1 VLNAVVDPKSMAY
14 DEARTKSFYRDLE
27 ARVRA
32 LPGVQ
37 SASLA
42 FSVPMGQVNDG
53 GSIYIEGRP
62 LSAGQ
67 QPPVVI
73 FNHVDAPYFDTMRIP
88 LLRGRAFR
96 ENDDE
101 KAPLVAIVN
110 QSMAHQFWPNED
122 PLGKRF
128 SLKSATGPFVEIVGV
143 TGDGKYVF
151 IGWDKEPYFYV
162 PLAQNYTSYRSL
174 QLRSSVP
181 PETLITQVQ
190 NEIHALDS
198 NMPSDIETMRQTLS
212 GGNGFFIFKVG
223 AILAAAMGILGL
235 TLAVVGVYGVV
246 SFAASQRTHE
256 IGIRM
261 ALGANRRDILRLV
274 LRQGLV
280 LVIGGVL
287 SGMVLAW
294 ALTRSMAS
302 LLVGVSPTDALTFLT
317 ATLVLGG
324 IGLWACYAPARRAMR
339 LDPMVA
345 LRYE

>member
-1 VLNAVVDPKSMAY
+1 VGY
-14 DEARTKSFYRDLE
+14 DEARTENFYRDVE

-32 LPGVQ
+32 LPEVQ

-42 FSVPMGQVNDG
+42 FSVPMGTVNDG
-53 GSIYIEGRP
+53 SSIYIEGHTLAP
-62 LSAGQ
+62 GQ

-73 FNHVDAPYFDTMRIP
+73 YNHVDAPYFDTMRIP

-110 QSMAHQFWPNED
+110 QTMAHQFWPNED
-122 PLGKRF
+122 PIGKRF
-128 SLKSATGPFVEIVGV
+128 SVKSATGPFVEIVGL
-143 TGDGKYVF
+143 TGNGKYVF
-151 IGWDKEPYFYV
+151 IGWDREPYFYV
-162 PLAQNYTSYRSL
+162 PMAQNYMAYRTLQVRTSVL
-174 QLRSSVP
+174 
-181 PETLITQVQ
+181 PETLITQIQSEVR
-190 NEIHALDS
+190 ALDP
-198 NMPSDIETMRQTLS
+198 NMPVSDVQTMRQSLS
-212 GGNGFFIFKVG
+212 GGNGFFIFQIG
-223 AILAAAMGILGL
+223 AILAAAMGIVGL

-261 ALGANRRDILRLV
+261 ALGADRRDILRLM

-280 LVIGGVL
+280 LVVGGVVAGAL
-287 SGMVLAW
+287 LAW
-294 ALTRSMAS
+294 ALTRSMAT
-302 LLVGVSPTDALTFLT
+302 LLVGVSPTDALTFVT
-317 ATLVLGG
+317 ATLLLGG
-324 IGLWACYAPARRAMR
+324 IGLWACYVPARRAMN

>member
-1 VLNAVVDPKSMAY
+1 
-14 DEARTKSFYRDLE
+14 
-27 ARVRA
+27 
-32 LPGVQ
+32 
-37 SASLA
+37 
-42 FSVPMGQVNDG
+42 
-53 GSIYIEGRP
+53 
-62 LSAGQ
+62 
-67 QPPVVI
+67 
-73 FNHVDAPYFDTMRIP
+73 
-88 LLRGRAFR
+88 
-96 ENDDE
+96 
-101 KAPLVAIVN
+101 
-110 QSMAHQFWPNED
+110 
-122 PLGKRF
+122 
-128 SLKSATGPFVEIVGV
+128 
-143 TGDGKYVF
+143 
-151 IGWDKEPYFYV
+151 
-162 PLAQNYTSYRSL
+162 
-174 QLRSSVP
+174 
-181 PETLITQVQ
+181 VQ

-287 SGMVLAW
+287 SGIVLAW